1 MNTDIGENFILN
13 ETTQEIWEATRETHF
28 NTEDIVEAFEKE
40 GILHDLRQGDLSVT
54 QYFSLLTCYWQ

>member
-1 MNTDIGENFILN
+1 MNNDIGENFILN

-28 NTEDIVEAFEKE
+28 NIEDIVEAFEKE
-40 GILHDLRQGDLSVT
+40 GILHDLRHGDLSVT